1 MAKAEQ
7 IKAMIN
13 SYLKRDDEQFV
24 TVALQVAANEAKK
37 GHGALANE
45 IRFLIDQRDRGPVS
59 VVSISG
65 DLADLVQE
73 IRPSADVTSFVVS
86 EGLRSRI
93 QRVVKEF
100 FQADKLAKHGMQN
113 RRKVLLSGPPG
124 TGKTLTAAVLA
135 HQTGLPLY
143 VIQVDRLITK
153 YLGETGAKLRQI
165 FALIRKSPG
174 VYLFDE
180 FDEFDAIGAQ
190 RGLESDVGE
199 MRRILNALLQF
210 IEADD
215 SRSIIVAATNNIDA
229 LDVALFRRFDDLLRY
244 AKPDKK
250 EIETLIRNR
259 LGAFSGK
266 FKMDPVVTAAQGLS
280 HAEITQACDD
290 SMKETILIDKSTV
303 TQKLLL
309 QMLAERKSVYS

>member
-7 IKAMIN
+7 IKALIN
-13 SYLKRDDEQFV
+13 SYLKKDDEQFV

-45 IRFLIDQRDRGPVS
+45 IRSLIDQRNRSPVS

-73 IRPSADVTSFVVS
+73 VSPSADVTSLVVS

-93 QRVVKEF
+93 QRVVKEY
-100 FQADKLAKHGMQN
+100 FQSDKLAKHGMEN

-180 FDEFDAIGAQ
+180 FDAIGAQ

-199 MRRILNALLQF
+199 MRRILSALLQF

-215 SRSIIVAATNNIDA
+215 SRSILVAATNNIDA
-229 LDVALFRRFDDLLRY
+229 LDVALFRRFDDILRY
-244 AKPDKK
+244 AKPDKT
-250 EIETLIRNR
+250 EIEALIKNR
-259 LGAFSGK
+259 LGVFSGK
-266 FKMDPVVTAAQGLS
+266 FKMNPVVNAAHGLS
-280 HAEITQACDD
+280 HAEVTQACDD
-290 SMKETILIDKSTV
+290 SIKETILTDRPSV

-309 QMLAERKSVYS
+309 QMLAERKSVYST